1 MAMATAAGA
10 LGPYTRADLEHTP
23 DDGRRYELIDG
34 YLYVSA
40 APGRVHQRA
49 VTTLVGLMLKAC
61 PPEFEVLCGPFAV
74 ALSEHTEIQP
84 DVLVGRRTDFTER
97 EIVTPALVVEVL
109 SPRTRMVD
117 THIKRARLERAGIR
131 SYWIVDPVARPA
143 EASLVVWELANDG
156 AYHQVAK
163 AVGDQPFVAERP
175 FAMTVVPADLVR

>member
-131 SYWIVDPVARPA
+131 SYWIVDRSRGRPRPPSSCGSSPTTA
-143 EASLVVWELANDG
+143 HITRSL
-156 AYHQVAK
+156 
-163 AVGDQPFVAERP
+163 RP
-175 FAMTVVPADLVR
+175 WVTNRSWRSGRLP